1 MTTRRAGL
9 AAGVLAA
16 AAVLAGCGH
25 AGPTELTAEE
35 ASALPTRLVVY
46 DLVETPD
53 GLRVSPQPAITKRV
67 PDRLRL
73 RAAVQALMNHRPGAG
88 HSSLWRGVC
97 RPGQSV
103 REVRDT
109 GDLVTVVLEDFP
121 AGDGG
126 HATCDLSTEGWMGER
141 QQVAWTIHD
150 ELGRAVPV
158 RVIHPDG
165 YELMPATTA
174 VDRWRQATSSPTNSP
189 RA

>member
-1 MTTRRAGL
+1 VGL
-9 AAGVLAA
+9 AAGVLVG
-16 AAVLAGCGH
+16 AAVLTGCGH

-35 ASALPTRLVVY
+35 ASALPHRVVVY
-46 DLVETPD
+46 DLVETRA
-53 GLRVSPQPAITKRV
+53 GLRVSPQPAITRRV

-73 RAAVQALMNHRPGAG
+73 TVAVQALMNHRPGAG

-103 REVRDT
+103 REVRDA

-121 AGDGG
+121 ADDGG

-141 QQVAWTIHD
+141 QQVAWTIRD

-158 RVIHPDG
+158 RVVLTDG
-165 YELMPATTA
+165 YELMPATAA
-174 VDRWRQATSSPTNSP
+174 VERWRQATSSPTNSP
-189 RA
+189 SA